1 MSIAVTIPPE
11 KLTGTAVG
19 KSTPKLE
26 NREKVLGRAEYIDDL
41 YRPGMLHAAILGSPH
56 AHARILSYD
65 VSQALAAPGV
75 VAVITGDDVPDGR
88 MGAFIKDE
96 HALAK
101 GKVLYQGEPVAA
113 VAAETLEQARAA
125 VNLIEVEYEELP
137 AVLSPEE
144 GLAPDAPILHENL
157 DAYFKVFDAGSK
169 GNLCSRTELS
179 EGDVDSAWAECA
191 VVVEGEY
198 TTEPQAHVAI
208 EPCGALAEVDAQGRV
223 TLWSANQSVF
233 RVQANVCE
241 SLNLPMSRLRSLT
254 PRVGAG
260 FGNKMEAHVQP
271 LTVALAMKTGR
282 PVKCILTRE
291 EDFEIVR
298 ARHPFKVRMKT
309 GADAQGRL
317 IARDCEVL
325 LDCGAF
331 ADDSPGVLGYALLMS
346 GGPYRIPNQ
355 RARGKL
361 VYTNKLRFGAFR
373 GFGNPQ
379 VGFAGEQQI
388 DQIARKLG
396 IDPIEMRRRN
406 MLREGDGWFAGPKV
420 ASNGLARCLDAVEA
434 ASGWA
439 RRDAISAAPGK
450 RRGKGI
456 AISAHISG
464 LLGTGAIVR
473 MLEDGTIALNTGA
486 TDIGQGSDTVLAQI
500 CAEALQVPVEMVSVA
515 SPDTDGSPYN
525 WGTTAS
531 RVTYTTGR
539 AVAGAARDVLRQAMD
554 HAAEMLDVP
563 VDQLELRE
571 GGRIAVKGANV
582 DLPFA
587 AISARAHWAKGGP
600 IVGSHSLVFDEP
612 THDPKRAIALGL
624 PFPRIGVFSF
634 GAVVVDVEVDEV
646 TGQPRV
652 AEAWSAIDVGRAI
665 NPRLVDVQIEGG
677 FVQGMGFALYEAM
690 VWDGA
695 RLVNPSLMDYKIPTS
710 ADTPPIHSIIVED
723 PEPNGPFG
731 AKGAGEIGLNPVP
744 AAIANALT
752 QVVGGPLH
760 ALPMTPERVLDQMTG
775 QADEQPQ
782 GQGDEA

>member
-1 MSIAVTIPPE
+1 M
-11 KLTGTAVG
+11 TAVG
-19 KSTPKLE
+19 RSIPKLE

-56 AHARILSYD
+56 AHAKILSYD
-65 VSQALAAPGV
+65 VSEALAAPGV
-75 VAVITGDDVPDGR
+75 VAVLTGDDVPADGR

-96 HALAK
+96 HAIAK
-101 GKVLYQGEPVAA
+101 GKVLYLGEPVAA
-113 VAAETLEQARAA
+113 IAAETLEQARAA
-125 VNLIEVEYEELP
+125 VNLIRVEYEELP
-137 AVLSPEE
+137 AILSPEA
-144 GLAPDAPILHENL
+144 GLASGATILHPDVAN
-157 DAYFKVFDAGSK
+157 YVKVFDAGSE
-169 GNLCSRTELS
+169 GNLCSRTELT
-179 EGDVDSAWAECA
+179 EGDVDVVWSRCA
-191 VVVEGEY
+191 VIVEGEF
-198 TTEPQAHVAI
+198 TTEAQAHVSI

-241 SLNLPMSRLRSLT
+241 SLKLPMSRLRSLS

-260 FGNKMEAHVQP
+260 FGNKMEPHIQP
-271 LTVALAMKTGR
+271 LTVALALKTGR

-298 ARHPFKVRMKT
+298 ARHPFRIRMKT
-309 GADAQGRL
+309 GADAEGRL

-325 LDCGAF
+325 VDCGAY
-331 ADDSPGVLGYALLMS
+331 ADDSPGVIGYALLMS

-379 VGFAGEQQI
+379 VTFAGEQQI
-388 DQIARKLG
+388 DEIARKLN

-406 MLREGDGWFAGPKV
+406 MLRDGDGWFVGPKI

-434 ASGWA
+434 ASGW
-439 RRDAISAAPGK
+439 GK
-450 RRGKGI
+450 RALVARPGTRRGMGL
-456 AISAHISG
+456 AVSAHISG

-473 MLEDGTIALNTGA
+473 MLEDGTISLNTGA

-500 CAEALQVPVEMVSVA
+500 CAETLKIPVDMVSVA

-539 AVAGAARDVLRQAMD
+539 AVVGAAKEVLRQAME
-554 HAAEMLDVP
+554 HASEMLDTP
-563 VDQLELRE
+563 VDDLELRE
-571 GGRIAVKGANV
+571 GGRIAIRGSNT

-587 AISARAHWAKGGP
+587 AISGRAHWAKGGP
-600 IVGSHSLVFDEP
+600 IVGHHTLVFEEP
-612 THDPKRAIALGL
+612 THDPKRSIALGL

-634 GAVVVDVEVDEV
+634 GAVAIEVEVDEV
-646 TGQPRV
+646 TGQTRAV
-652 AEAWSAIDVGRAI
+652 EAWSAIDVGRAI
-665 NPRLVDVQIEGG
+665 NPRLVEVQIEGG
-677 FVQGMGFALYEAM
+677 LVQGLGFALYEEM
-690 VWDGA
+690 VWDGP

-710 ADTPPIHSIIVED
+710 ADTPPIHSIVIED
-723 PEPNGPFG
+723 PEPSGPFG

-744 AAIANALT
+744 AAIANALA
-752 QVVGGPLH
+752 QAVGGVSPAIPL
-760 ALPMTPERVLDQMTG
+760 TPERVLG
-775 QADEQPQ
+775 RLE
-782 GQGDEA
+782 GDGDAP

>member
-1 MSIAVTIPPE
+1 MSNDMNIPDGIAVG
-11 KLTGTAVG
+11 L
-19 KSTPKLE
+19 STPKLE
-26 NREKVLGRAEYIDDL
+26 NREKVTGRAEYIDDL
-41 YRPGMLHAAILGSPH
+41 SRPGMLYAAILGSPYP
-56 AHARILSYD
+56 HARILSYD
-65 VSQALAAPGV
+65 VSAALAAPGV
-75 VAVITGDDVPDGR
+75 VGVVTGKDVPDGR

-101 GKVLYQGEPVAA
+101 DKVRYVGEPVAA
-113 VAAETLEQARAA
+113 IAAETLAEARAA

-144 GLAPDAPILHENL
+144 GLAKDAPILHEEL
-157 DAYFKVFDAGSK
+157 ESYIKVFDAGST

-179 EGDVDSAWAECA
+179 EGDVDKAWADCA
-191 VVVEGEY
+191 IVVEDEFV
-198 TTEPQAHVAI
+198 TEPQAHVSI
-208 EPCGALAEVDAQGRV
+208 EPCGALAEIDAQGRV

-241 SLNLPMSRLRSLT
+241 SLALPMSRLRSLT

-260 FGNKMEAHVQP
+260 FGNKMEPHIQP
-271 LTVALAMKTGR
+271 LTVALAIKTGR

-298 ARHPFKVRMKT
+298 ARHPFKIRMKT
-309 GADAQGRL
+309 GADANGKL
-317 IARDCEVL
+317 IARECEVL

-355 RARGKL
+355 RATGKL
-361 VYTNKLRFGAFR
+361 VYTNKLRFGAYR

-379 VGFAGEQQI
+379 VTFAGEQQI
-388 DQIARKLG
+388 DEIARRLG
-396 IDPIEMRRRN
+396 IQPIEMRRRN
-406 MLREGDGWFAGPKV
+406 LLKQGDGWFVGPKI
-420 ASNGLARCLDAVEA
+420 ASNGLERCLDAVAA
-434 ASGWA
+434 ASGKPKA
-439 RRDAISAAPGK
+439 SQGRIKRGRGLAIT
-450 RRGKGI
+450 
-456 AISAHISG
+456 AHISG

-473 MLEDGTIALNTGA
+473 MLEDGTISLNTGA

-500 CAEALQVPVEMVSVA
+500 CAETLKVPVDMVSVA

-539 AVAGAARDVLRQAMD
+539 AVAGAAREVVNQLFQ
-554 HAAEMLDVP
+554 HAAEMLEVP
-563 VDQLELRE
+563 IEDLELRE
-571 GGRIAVKGANV
+571 GGRVALRGSNE

-587 AISARAHWAKGGP
+587 AISGRAHWAKGGP
-600 IVGSHSLVFDEP
+600 IVGSHTLVFDEP

-624 PFPRIGVFSF
+624 PFPQIGVFSF
-634 GAVVVDVEVDEV
+634 GATLVDVEVDQV
-646 TGQPRV
+646 TGQTRV

-665 NPRLVDVQIEGG
+665 NPRLVDVQTEGG

-695 RLVNPSLMDYKIPTS
+695 RLANPSLLDYKIPTS
-710 ADTPPIHSIIVED
+710 ADSPHIHSIIIED
-723 PEPNGPFG
+723 PEPTGPFG
-731 AKGAGEIGLNPVP
+731 AKGAGEISLNAIP
-744 AAIANALT
+744 AAIANAVNTVCPGLS
-752 QVVGGPLH
+752 H
-760 ALPMTPERVLDQMTG
+760 ALPLTGERVLERIEESDN
-775 QADEQPQ
+775 A
-782 GQGDEA
+782 A